1 MKTTVGRGRM
11 IFPSSFILH
20 PSSFQTPFILHP
32 SRNASFFKSGFTL
45 LEVLVALAII
55 AIALTAAVRASGVS
69 IDSSAQV
76 KERMFASWVAQNRLA
91 ELTAR
96 HAFPEIG
103 TTKGTAK
110 QAGRDFSW
118 EEIAGAT
125 PNTDFRRVEIRV
137 RAAGQDHVAATLIGY
152 LAATAQ

>member
-1 MKTTVGRGRM
+1 MFR
-11 IFPSSFILH
+11 L
-20 PSSFQTPFILHP
+20 TPHA
-32 SRNASFFKSGFTL
+32 SRLAPHSGFTL

-55 AIALTAAVRASGVS
+55 AITLAATSRVTGIS

-137 RAAGQDHVAATLIGY
+137 RAAGQDHIAATLIGY
-152 LAATAQ
+152 LAATPE